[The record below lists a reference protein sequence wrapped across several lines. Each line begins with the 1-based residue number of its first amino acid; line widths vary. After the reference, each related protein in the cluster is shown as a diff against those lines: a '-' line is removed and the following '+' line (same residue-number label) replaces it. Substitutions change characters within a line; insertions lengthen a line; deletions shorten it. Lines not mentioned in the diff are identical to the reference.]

1 MHIDPIGDSESSLP
15 SLLSGT
21 IKIKHGMPIRKLRGK
36 TRQTL
41 RSQVVIDSV
50 ETVVRQL
57 VHNSLD
63 AQASFLRVKIDLAS
77 LSVCVEDNGH
87 GIEASDLPLVGK
99 RYHTSSGGRGESLS
113 SIAVC
118 SGSVIVRSKTQAQQE
133 NCVCLGRSCPPEL
146 LRVLSSFFQ
155 LDSLEAAGTQ
165 VMVSRVFGSMP
176 VRLEN
181 ARRKADKLRQKM
193 KSVFFELLCA
203 PHVKAEVYLLE
214 QGEFV
219 RMFSVEACD
228 SVSEKFSSLFR
239 LSAKNMVSLSAK
251 STPCSVE
258 GSFCLQSSH
267 RSELQFVFLN
277 GEHVPLQSQVNR
289 IFASH
294 GYGLGRQSVFGRSL
308 RLHPVY
314 CFHVQAQDTADALR
328 FLKEELAKVL
338 AKVLAQGGQKR
349 YNEGQR
355 GSPKRIRK
363 STREEIDSTQEETQP
378 SVDFSQPSVDF
389 PLVHVSQQDIGTLK
403 VVNQVS
409 KQFIL
414 AKSGSSLFI
423 LDQHACDE
431 RVQVE
436 QFFREY
442 ITAMS
447 DPSCDLRIRCDET
460 MAFSLAKEEQTSF
473 VRYEDVFRNFGISY
487 VLGNRKCTVTHLP
500 RALSHETQPQRLK
513 LLLLQHIS
521 EMEEGEKQV
530 TMTGNW
536 VQDVSNIPSAISES
550 LISSACRQSV
560 KFGDLLSKAEMEY
573 LISQLEKCILPFQC
587 AHGRPTIV
595 PLEADMMT
603 FTEDEDLD

>member
-15 SLLSGT
+15 SLLSKT
-21 IKIKHGMPIRKLRGK
+21 IKIKHGMPIWKLRGK

-50 ETVVRQL
+50 ETVLRQL
-57 VHNSLD
+57 VHNSLG

-87 GIEASDLPLVGK
+87 GIEALDLSLVGK

-133 NCVCLGRSCPPEL
+133 NCVCLGGLCPPEL
-146 LRVLSSFFQ
+146 LRVLTSFFQ
-155 LDSLEAAGTQ
+155 VDLLEAAGTQ
-165 VMVSRVFGSMP
+165 VMVSRVFASMP

-228 SVSEKFSSLFR
+228 SVLEKFSSLFR
-239 LSAKNMVSLSAK
+239 LSAKNMVSLLAK
-251 STPCSVE
+251 STSCSVE

-277 GEHVPLQSQVNR
+277 GEHMPLQSQVNR

-314 CFHVQAQDTADALR
+314 CFHVQAQDEADALR
-328 FLKEELAKVL
+328 FLKEELEKVL

-349 YNEGQR
+349 YNEAQR

-363 STREEIDSTQEETQP
+363 STREEIDSTQEETQ
-378 SVDFSQPSVDF
+378 QSVDF
-389 PLVHVSQQDIGTLK
+389 PLVRVSQQDIGTLK
-403 VVNQVS
+403 VVNQVL

-414 AKSGSSLFI
+414 AKLGPLLFI

-500 RALSHETQPQRLK
+500 RALLHETQPQRLK
-513 LLLLQHIS
+513 LLLLQHIL

-536 VQDVSNIPSAISES
+536 VQDVSNIPLAISES

-573 LISQLEKCILPFQC
+573 LILQLEKCILPFQC

-595 PLEADMMT
+595 PLEADMIT
-603 FTEDEDLD
+603 FTEDEEI